1 VYITLSASYTNL
13 KIGEVNRDMGYT
25 EIAVTLGFNV
35 SERLGWLIF
44 FLAIIWMIG
53 KLLEHRK

>member
-1 VYITLSASYTNL
+1 
-13 KIGEVNRDMGYT
+13 MGYT

-44 FLAIIWMIG
+44 FLAIIWLIG
-53 KLLEHRK
+53 KLLEQRK